1 MVEINDPI
9 ILERQKDFVPDH
21 ISFINFVVPDYRN
34 PIAPN
39 PKVYAEEEYD
49 RITRDLVEK
58 ERVQL
63 RKEGE
68 RLGLPGETL
77 GTYINPKILTLK

>member
-9 ILERQKDFVPDH
+9 ILERQKDFVSDQ
-21 ISFINFVVPDYRN
+21 ISFINFVVPDYSN

-39 PKVYAEEEYD
+39 PRVYAEKEYD

-63 RKEGE
+63 RKEGLS
-68 RLGLPGETL
+68 LGLPGETL